1 MQAIMRTFFFEG
13 ENWKVMG
20 QQGSTSGKTHSG
32 KIEFLGFSFLFAII
46 M

>member
-1 MQAIMRTFFFEG
+1 MRTFFFER
-13 ENWKVMG
+13 ENWKVIG
-20 QQGSTSGKTHSG
+20 KQGFTSGKIHSD